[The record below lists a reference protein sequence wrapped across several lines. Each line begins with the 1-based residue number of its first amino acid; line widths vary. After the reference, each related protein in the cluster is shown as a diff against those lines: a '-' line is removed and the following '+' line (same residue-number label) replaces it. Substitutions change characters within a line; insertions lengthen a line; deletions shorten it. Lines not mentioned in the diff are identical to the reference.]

1 MKSDRIIG
9 IDFSL
14 NSPGFCILDRDQC
27 KWISLHRTKNIIDKM
42 LKKDGSP
49 FKILNDNLNV
59 DINIIEKK
67 EFKGE
72 YHIIERDKII
82 NAVYFSEVVMNL
94 LEPYI
99 DENTIVGME
108 GLSFGSSGNSL
119 IDISM
124 TTALVR
130 SAIVKIIKPNN
141 FFVISPTSIK
151 KFALKGNS
159 KKDELYNAI
168 LEKRIDDLRLKP
180 FLDIL
185 KEYKDSWIKG
195 SNKVEGPCSD
205 LVDATWISLFVEENL
220 EKLLCGKKI

>member
-1 MKSDRIIG
+1 
-9 IDFSL
+9 
-14 NSPGFCILDRDQC
+14 
-27 KWISLHRTKNIIDKM
+27 M

-130 SAIVKIIKPNN
+130 SAIVKIIA
-141 FFVISPTSIK
+141 S
-151 KFALKGNS
+151 S
-159 KKDELYNAI
+159 KNRKYL
-168 LEKRIDDLRLKP
+168 
-180 FLDIL
+180 
-185 KEYKDSWIKG
+185 
-195 SNKVEGPCSD
+195 
-205 LVDATWISLFVEENL
+205 
-220 EKLLCGKKI
+220 